1 MLTRYKMIVETIVR
15 TLVLPRSL
23 SFDPVETMA
32 GEGYSSFNVEFLNVK
47 FSIFLSNT
55 GYQVIVTN
63 KDKIVT
69 LVIVH
74 QEWDSVVIG
83 QIISQAIQKWID
95 SNLYETIIEIGAYG
109 YKLKTI
115 HRTGVF
121 VFISIE
127 FYNQDNTVYSER
139 KQLFSIH
146 SIIGKKCILLIDLIA
161 HNDIVDLTL
170 IPTLNNINP
179 ANPITI
185 MDEYKGVIEEL
196 DHVIKYV
203 MLNNY
208 AKFYEKN

>member
-1 MLTRYKMIVETIVR
+1 MLTRYKMIVDTVVR

-32 GEGYSSFNVEFLNVK
+32 GEEYSSFNVEFLNVK

-55 GYQVIVTN
+55 GHQVIVTN

-69 LVIVH
+69 LVVVH
-74 QEWDSVVIG
+74 QEWDSVIIG
-83 QIISQAIQKWID
+83 QSISKAIQKWID
-95 SNLYETIIEIGAYG
+95 ANLNETIIEIGGYG

-121 VFISIE
+121 IFISIE
-127 FYNQDNTVYSER
+127 IYNQDHTVYSER

-146 SIIGKKCILLIDLIA
+146 SVIGKKCLLLIDLIA

-170 IPTLNNINP
+170 IPTLNTMNP
-179 ANPITI
+179 AKPITK

-196 DHVIKYV
+196 DHVINVCNVK
-203 MLNNY
+203 
-208 AKFYEKN
+208 

>member
-1 MLTRYKMIVETIVR
+1 MIVDTVVR

-32 GEGYSSFNVEFLNVK
+32 GGEYSAFNVEFLNVI

-55 GYQVIVTN
+55 GHQVIVTN

-74 QEWDSVVIG
+74 QQWDSVIIG
-83 QIISQAIQKWID
+83 QSISQAIQKWID
-95 SNLYETIIEIGAYG
+95 SNLNETIIEIGAYG

-115 HRTGVF
+115 NRTGVF

-127 FYNQDNTVYSER
+127 FYNQDHTVYSDR

-146 SIIGKKCILLIDLIA
+146 SVIGKKCLLLIDLIA
-161 HNDIVDLTL
+161 HNDYVDLTL
-170 IPTLNNINP
+170 IPTLNTTNP
-179 ANPITI
+179 ANPISL
-185 MDEYKGVIEEL
+185 MDEYKGVKEEL
-196 DHVIKYV
+196 DYIIKFV
-203 MLNNY
+203 MFNNF
-208 AKFYEKN
+208 AQSHEKN